1 MAWVR
6 SRVQELL
13 HAAGEAKK
21 KKKEEEKKWRWR
33 TSYSVG
39 NFAHLIIALSSWGYF
54 YEDKIKRWKVKKKE
68 SKHSFESCSSLWWHF
83 IFIQLSI
90 FHERN
95 FFFFAKRFLFE
106 CRFAGKIQ
114 EVLCKQGLVRGAL
127 IMFIIPN
134 PSEGTAAFLDL
145 LAFCFVHS
153 FPLGPLES
161 MRLCWCRYGGCV
173 TEENQELD
181 LKPWS
186 LYPNSLLLRADSSR
200 IWSCLGWGRWMALLS
215 PVAEDVSA
223 GPPGLLS
230 CLCLEFLPR

>member
-1 MAWVR
+1 MKV
-6 SRVQELL
+6 VLL
-13 HAAGEAKK
+13 CGDISFSFNCLFFT
-21 KKKEEEKKWRWR
+21 KE
-33 TSYSVG
+33 
-39 NFAHLIIALSSWGYF
+39 I
-54 YEDKIKRWKVKKKE
+54 
-68 SKHSFESCSSLWWHF
+68 
-83 IFIQLSI
+83 
-90 FHERN
+90 

-145 LAFCFVHS
+145 LAFCFIYS

-230 CLCLEFLPR
+230 CLCLEFLPH